1 MTPRAAKAI
10 PVLLAAAAGAIVA
23 VNMQGAPS
31 PQPEP
36 AASPQI
42 ASEPPSRTVT
52 EGPERAIPTPATAPV
67 VSAVASAPARPDRG
81 APPGPTFD
89 LAPPTTREELLA
101 TEIRCDRK
109 VPEDCERA
117 AFALDAGIVVAR
129 DARRAA
135 VLRRIALTR
144 YVKQCEKDRAQACAR
159 LAEMHEVGEL
169 VRKNPANAK
178 ALRER
183 VGELC
188 TQNPS
193 QPGCP

>member
-1 MTPRAAKAI
+1 MTPRAARII

-23 VNMQGAPS
+23 VNMKGAPS
-31 PQPEP
+31 PRPEP
-36 AASPQI
+36 AAQT
-42 ASEPPSRTVT
+42 ASQPPSLTVT
-52 EGPERAIPTPATAPV
+52 EVPERAVPTSATAPV
-67 VSAVASAPARPDRG
+67 VPAVASAPAEPARD
-81 APPGPTFD
+81 APPRPTFD
-89 LAPPTTREELLA
+89 LAPPSTREELLA

-117 AFALDAGIVVAR
+117 AFALDAGIVVPR

-144 YVKQCEKDRAQACAR
+144 YVKQCESDRAQACAR

-178 ALRER
+178 ALRKR

-188 TQNPS
+188 TQNPT
-193 QPGCP
+193 QPGCS